1 MAEVV
6 INNMQHRIDVD
17 DRLEELIRKT
27 VEMALNLEGV
37 RSDLEVSVALVDND
51 YIRELNKTYRGK
63 DAPTDVLSFPMLEPG
78 EVDDVPSEG
87 EVEQLLG
94 DIVISLE
101 KAEEQAKSYGHSFE
115 REVAFLVVHG
125 VLHLLGYDHEIEEER
140 KIMRQKEEE
149 ALKALGLT
157 REAL

>member
-1 MAEVV
+1 
-6 INNMQHRIDVD
+6 MQHRIDVD
-17 DRLEELIRKT
+17 DRLEELIRKS

-149 ALKALGLT
+149 VLKALGLT

>member
-17 DRLEELIRKT
+17 DRLEELIRKS

>member
-17 DRLEELIRKT
+17 DRLEELIRKS

-149 ALKALGLT
+149 VLKALGLT

>member
-17 DRLEELIRKT
+17 DRLEELIRKS

-78 EVDDVPSEG
+78 EVDDVSSEG

>member
-1 MAEVV
+1 LAEVV

-149 ALKALGLT
+149 VLKALGLT

>member
-17 DRLEELIRKT
+17 DRLEELIRKS

-78 EVDDVPSEG
+78 EVDDVSSEG

-149 ALKALGLT
+149 VLKALGLT